1 MSNKKLHD
9 KFVNLHNI
17 PFENQEFLNTLDFV
31 SQFQLGQENSHLTTS
46 SQLRLQLMKYELFN
60 HNQLLN
66 SLDTLKSMVDS
77 SMKKL
82 SEMKFH
88 SLSLDKS
95 ITGTKEATIE
105 VIEKTKQLKDSKEKL
120 IKQQEVVTRFQSKY
134 YLNDEEIEILT
145 SNKISTIFFNILQRV
160 PKILS
165 DCKSLLREKQQP
177 ALLKIIDK
185 LSLYQEQGYD
195 RLYKWTINKCS
206 NLIENVDQ
214 IVVVQISKES
224 KSKSNLK
231 RKTKHFKITL
241 QNDSNEN
248 KNNNHQDNPDL
259 NNNNNKD
266 KDNKKMKPKFTKDK
280 IRAKIEEIES
290 DGILL
295 KKALGTLKN
304 RKVLLHNCIE
314 ELAKSRSEGILKGFI
329 TALTIGGEN
338 GTPAPIEIHSHDA
351 VRFIGDMLAWTHQ
364 SLASEKELISW
375 LLEDLLLRNGKT
387 NNEKGNESQEII
399 KIENTLAL
407 IFETV
412 SRPIKIRTEKSME
425 SIIPLISQKR
435 ITNILEFYYTIISE
449 NIGKNAVLSKC
460 LNSLVLKSS
469 QIFMDSVKIS
479 GNNLL
484 KQIPS
489 QTKQLYAPQKLIN
502 ELVQITKIVK
512 IHSETLTT
520 NLKYIK
526 NSNTNKQR
534 EKKNENQLEKKK
546 FNENSNE
553 KENEKGEEKGKEKEK
568 DNSNKGG
575 IVIEEIQE
583 SQVSKDFKISLELMV
598 QPLIKMCTLMVSDLN
613 LSEMSVFMINSLC
626 MIRKELGIYEFSKS
640 VIEMIDGQIDAH
652 LDTLVEEQ
660 AAVIFHRCEMGI
672 KIKKIK
678 QLDLANQV
686 KFEEESLSLHQE
698 STQISVPI
706 SQING
711 LEKMDIINTVKIF
724 NKTILNNDN
733 FVIPYV
739 GDLIFPKFRMLVRK
753 KIIQIIISGFKMI
766 FQVVME
772 SKNEYG
778 NGFEIFTHTPN
789 QMEEILN
796 DKISLYNL

>member
-31 SQFQLGQENSHLTTS
+31 SQFQLGQENSHTTS

-66 SLDTLKSMVDS
+66 SLGTLKSMVDS
-77 SMKKL
+77 TMKKL
-82 SEMKFH
+82 SEMKLH

-95 ITGTKEATIE
+95 ISCTKEATIE

-120 IKQQEVVTRFQSKY
+120 IKQQQVVTRFQSKY
-134 YLNDEEIEILT
+134 YLNDQEIEILT
-145 SNKISTIFFNILQRV
+145 SNKISTSFFNILQRV

-206 NLIENVDQ
+206 NLIEDVDQ
-214 IVVVQISKES
+214 IVVVHISKES
-224 KSKSNLK
+224 KSKSNHK

-241 QNDSNEN
+241 QKDSNEN
-248 KNNNHQDNPDL
+248 KSSNSQDSVDFNNND
-259 NNNNNKD
+259 NKD
-266 KDNKKMKPKFTKDK
+266 KDKKKMKQKFTKDK
-280 IRAKIEEIES
+280 IGAKIEEIES

-304 RKVLLHNCIE
+304 RKVLLQNCIE

-375 LLEDLLLRNGKT
+375 LLEDLLPRNGKT

-399 KIENTLAL
+399 KIANTLAL

-449 NIGKNAVLSKC
+449 NIGQNAVLSKC
-460 LNSLVLKSS
+460 LNLLVLKSS
-469 QIFMDSVKIS
+469 QIFLESVKIS

-502 ELVQITKIVK
+502 ELAQITKIVK

-520 NLKYIK
+520 NSKHT
-526 NSNTNKQR
+526 NNNNTNNKR
-534 EKKNENQLEKKK
+534 EKENENQIEK
-546 FNENSNE
+546 ENSNE
-553 KENEKGEEKGKEKEK
+553 KERERGKGKGKGKGKGRGKEKYNEKGR
-568 DNSNKGG
+568 
-575 IVIEEIQE
+575 VLEEIQE

-626 MIRKELGIYEFSKS
+626 MIRKELGVYEFSKS
-640 VIEMIDGQIDAH
+640 IIEMIDGQIDAH

-660 AAVIFHRCEMGI
+660 AAVIFHKCEMGI

-698 STQISVPI
+698 STQNSVPI

-711 LEKMDIINTVKIF
+711 LEKMDMIKTVKIF
-724 NKTILNNDN
+724 NRKILNNDN

-739 GDLIFPKFRMLVRK
+739 DDLIFPKFRMLVRK
-753 KIIQIIISGFKMI
+753 KIIQIIVSGFKMI
-766 FQVVME
+766 YQVVME

-796 DKISLYNL
+796 DKISFYNL

>member
-31 SQFQLGQENSHLTTS
+31 SQFPLGQENSHTTTS

-66 SLDTLKSMVDS
+66 SLGTLKSMVDS
-77 SMKKL
+77 TMKKL
-82 SEMKFH
+82 SEMKLH

-95 ITGTKEATIE
+95 ISGTKEATIE

-120 IKQQEVVTRFQSKY
+120 IKQQQVVTRFQSKY
-134 YLNDEEIEILT
+134 YLNDQEIEILT
-145 SNKISTIFFNILQRV
+145 SNKISTSFFNILQRV

-206 NLIENVDQ
+206 NLIEDVDQ
-214 IVVVQISKES
+214 IVVVHISKES
-224 KSKSNLK
+224 KSKSNHK

-248 KNNNHQDNPDL
+248 KSSNSQDSVDFNNND
-259 NNNNNKD
+259 NKD
-266 KDNKKMKPKFTKDK
+266 KDKKKMKQKFTKDK
-280 IRAKIEEIES
+280 IGAKIEEIES

-304 RKVLLHNCIE
+304 RKVLLQNCIE

-375 LLEDLLLRNGKT
+375 LLEDLLLRNGKI

-449 NIGKNAVLSKC
+449 NIGQNAVLSKC
-460 LNSLVLKSS
+460 LNLLVLKSS
-469 QIFMDSVKIS
+469 QIFLESVKIS

-502 ELVQITKIVK
+502 ELAQITKIVK

-520 NLKYIK
+520 NSKYT
-526 NSNTNKQR
+526 NNNNTNNKR
-534 EKKNENQLEKKK
+534 EKENENQIEK
-546 FNENSNE
+546 ENSNE
-553 KENEKGEEKGKEKEK
+553 NEREREKGKGKGNEKEKEK
-568 DNSNKGG
+568 YNEKGR
-575 IVIEEIQE
+575 VLEEIQE

-640 VIEMIDGQIDAH
+640 IIEMIDGQIDAH

-660 AAVIFHRCEMGI
+660 AAVIFHKCEMGI

-698 STQISVPI
+698 STQNSVPI

-711 LEKMDIINTVKIF
+711 LEKMDMIKTVKIF
-724 NKTILNNDN
+724 NRKILNNDN

-739 GDLIFPKFRMLVRK
+739 DDLIFPKFRMLVRK
-753 KIIQIIISGFKMI
+753 KIIQIIVSGFKMI
-766 FQVVME
+766 YQVVME

-796 DKISLYNL
+796 DKISFYNL